1 MKKRY
6 MIKIVGSAD
15 GNHFESAYRRKH
27 LNYYCV
33 VIKQNPKFY
42 KIVLFHKFLERND
55 CPSFRVAYK
64 QFKKACQEQRKLRKS
79 LKEVINYLANDY
91 AERNNDMMLERRI
104 K

>member
-1 MKKRY
+1 MVQFMKKRY

-42 KIVLFHKFLERND
+42 KIVLFHKFSFTL
-55 CPSFRVAYK
+55 CPRDK
-64 QFKKACQEQRKLRKS
+64 CHRKF
-79 LKEVINYLANDY
+79 A
-91 AERNNDMMLERRI
+91 
-104 K
+104 